1 MTISDNCLKKM
12 SNNRD
17 CRSDENV
24 LTVTAKAVARAE
36 HVVALVGAGLSVE
49 SGIPTFRGPGG
60 LWTKLGEPAMN
71 GYDDFVRNPAE
82 WWRKNLDQQSEPERT
97 KFREAIDN
105 AEPNPGHFALA
116 QLEAIGVLKHQIN
129 QNVDNLHFRAG
140 SSSVSEIHGNR
151 TKLRC
156 INCET
161 RWHRN
166 SFPGGDITLSSLEH
180 ILGKFPACPNCGG
193 PVKSDTVMFGEPIPK
208 GVLAEC
214 FQHASQSDCMLVIG
228 TSATVYPAAGFP
240 EEVKA
245 SGGFVVEANPN
256 ETSLSKIATH
266 ILRGPTGVTLPALVS
281 KVAEIIGGSG

>member
-1 MTISDNCLKKM
+1 M
-12 SNNRD
+12 SNNHD
-17 CRSDENV
+17 CRLDKNV
-24 LTVTAKAVARAE
+24 LTVTAEAVAGAQ
-36 HVVALVGAGLSVE
+36 HVVALVGAGLSAE

-71 GYDDFVRNPAE
+71 GYDDFVKNPAE

-97 KFREAIDN
+97 KFRKAIDD
-105 AEPNPGHFALA
+105 AKPNPGHFALA
-116 QLEAIGVLKHQIN
+116 QLEAIGVLKHQIT
-129 QNVDNLHFRAG
+129 QNVDNLHFQAG

-156 INCET
+156 INCEA

-166 SFPGGDITLSSLEH
+166 SFPGGDITLSSLETNF
-180 ILGKFPACPNCGG
+180 GQFPACPNCGG

-208 GVLAEC
+208 CVLAKC

-240 EEVKA
+240 EEVRA

-256 ETSLSKIATH
+256 ETPLSKIATH

-281 KVAEIIGGSG
+281 KVAKIVGKSS